1 MDIIGNIYKQN
12 CGDYLKVLNKT
23 DKNPL
28 IFHYMNV
35 NFKNIHIKY

>member
-23 DKNPL
+23 DK
-28 IFHYMNV
+28 
-35 NFKNIHIKY
+35 KSSNISLYECEF